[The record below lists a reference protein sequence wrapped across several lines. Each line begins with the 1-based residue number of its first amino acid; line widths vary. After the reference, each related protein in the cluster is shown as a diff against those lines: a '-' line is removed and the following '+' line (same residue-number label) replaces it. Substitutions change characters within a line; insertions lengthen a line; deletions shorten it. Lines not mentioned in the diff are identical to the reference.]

1 MIKPSG
7 DVSSVNGSTN
17 FVGGEDYFL
26 YDRNRTNNYPLLY
39 QQLLA
44 QAKDYIV
51 IWDPHYQ
58 LDCDRLFCDM
68 KNNDIHVEV
77 LTICQGYESRNDI
90 MNFANRIL
98 SAIDKNAVPK
108 CMVTVNALKYLW
120 DERLTWLPDWHD
132 RYLIVDGEVYLVGT
146 SMDAQASR
154 TGSFGIMRVTETK
167 DKNLVIDAYMK
178 YRDRIKDES
187 LPLCNGYKCIV
198 KRGYVK

>member
-1 MIKPSG
+1 M
-7 DVSSVNGSTN
+7 
-17 FVGGEDYFL
+17 
-26 YDRNRTNNYPLLY
+26 
-39 QQLLA
+39 
-44 QAKDYIV
+44 

-167 DKNLVIDAYMK
+167 DKNMVIDAYMK